1 MKKSKKIKTDIILI
15 AALLAAGG
23 IIAAIILLAGKRG
36 DHVVIKVDGQII
48 KEFLKMF
55 Q

>member
-23 IIAAIILLAGKRG
+23 IIAAIILLAGYRG